1 MLFCNVLQITYFGL
15 YQDNTLGRKADMIYG
30 LKLTLWIVCEFTY
43 DYENIAPPSELDC
56 MCVKCRWTTIC
67 MKISLCNYLVIN

>member
-30 LKLTLWIVCEFTY
+30 LKLTLWIVCKFTY

-56 MCVKCRWTTIC
+56 MCVKCNLYEDFTLQLFSYQSI
-67 MKISLCNYLVIN
+67 